1 MRIAKK
7 RQNEI
12 GEEGWF
18 RILEFLTDYSIKVHE
33 RYDKLIQGGGLNP
46 KQQVQEKANHDKL

>member
-12 GEEGWF
+12 NEDGWF
-18 RILEFLTDYSIKVHE
+18 RILEFLTDYSV
-33 RYDKLIQGGGLNP
+33 KLNEKTEKALQGGNLTA
-46 KQQVQEKANHDKL
+46 K